1 MKLRAALLW
10 ALCLCACDGG
20 TKPAPA
26 SAPVA
31 PRSEVPIDPQPMAA
45 REISDPLPTA
55 AASASAE
62 DARRLRYRVVTAPA
76 PASSTIPGVGEL
88 IAIGAA
94 GAVIDLE
101 DGTRVTAEPNSQLF
115 ALGVAS
121 SLLLTSGQLHLTR
134 LPDAERAAAA
144 AARISSV
151 AGALEM
157 SPGADLVL
165 RVEAQIPAKQASG
178 TSFRAQLGLSRGTM
192 EWFALDDYGAHK
204 HLSLSAGSPLPK
216 PAAGLQWWSSE
227 AQAKPFQALQRVT
240 LRNEDLDRA
249 LETALRDQEA
259 LRERG
264 HVLLARVSPRHAAL
278 AKTPADAPRVESTT
292 REYQRELVEH
302 ARRQQTQVSQLLLAA
317 ERSLLAALS
326 ACGAKPTAT
335 CASLQ
340 SWSERFAARVAELL

>member
-20 TKPAPA
+20 TKSAPA
-26 SAPVA
+26 SEPV
-31 PRSEVPIDPQPMAA
+31 PQRSELPVEPPPPAT

-55 AASASAE
+55 AAQPAAE

-76 PASSTIPGVGEL
+76 PASSAIAGVGEL
-88 IAIGAA
+88 LAIGAA

-115 ALGVAS
+115 ALGFVR
-121 SLLLTSGQLHLTR
+121 SLLLISGQLHLIR
-134 LPDAERAAAA
+134 LPDAERAAATP
-144 AARISSV
+144 ARVSSL

-165 RVEAQIPAKQASG
+165 RAEPQNTGKQG
-178 TSFRAQLGLSRGTM
+178 TSYRAQLGLSRGTV
-192 EWFALDDYGAHK
+192 EWFALDDFGVHK
-204 HLSLSAGSPLPK
+204 HLPLNAGSPLPK
-216 PAAGLQWWSSE
+216 PAAGLQWWSSD

-240 LRNEDLDRA
+240 LRSEDLDRA
-249 LETALRDQEA
+249 LERALRDQEA

-317 ERSLLAALS
+317 ERSLLAALVG
-326 ACGAKPTAT
+326 CGAKPNAT

-340 SWSERFAARVAELL
+340 SWSERFAARVSELL

>member
-1 MKLRAALLW
+1 MTLRAALLW
-10 ALCLCACDGG
+10 ALCVGACDGSP
-20 TKPAPA
+20 KPLPVSAPPAPR
-26 SAPVA
+26 VD
-31 PRSEVPIDPQPMAA
+31 VPGDPQPTAA

-55 AASASAE
+55 AAPAE
-62 DARRLRYRVVTAPA
+62 GARRLRYRVVTAPA
-76 PASSTIPGVGEL
+76 PASSTVAGVGEL
-88 IAIGAA
+88 IAVGAA

-115 ALGVAS
+115 ALTFAK

-134 LPDAERAAAA
+134 LPDAERAGAAP
-144 AARISSV
+144 ARIASL

-165 RVEAQIPAKQASG
+165 RVEAQMGAKQASG
-178 TSFRAQLGLSRGTM
+178 IAHKAQLGLTRGTL
-192 EWFALDDYGAHK
+192 EWFAQDDYGAHK
-204 HLSLSAGSPLPK
+204 HLELSAGAPLPK
-216 PAAGLQWWSSE
+216 PAAGVQWWSAD

-240 LRNEDLDRA
+240 LRGEDVDRA
-249 LETALRDQEA
+249 LDTALRDQEA

-278 AKTPADAPRVESTT
+278 AKTPADAPRLESTT

-326 ACGAKPTAT
+326 ACGARPNAT

-340 SWSERFAARVAELL
+340 SWSERFAGRVAELL